1 MSDSKDKEGMMSDPQ
16 KTGMSSITDK
26 MVVIRHATDT
36 DRVRVEEYLN
46 KHGKSENLNDAELV
60 IAAEN
65 ERIIGFGIMKKEQDA
80 GCVSLFEDS
89 RRKGIGSSIV
99 KHLLSH
105 EPLKRVYAT
114 HYASY
119 FTNSDFARA
128 KQQHA
133 ARSRKNGIMCRM
145 PLMERLAIAAYER
158 A

>member
-1 MSDSKDKEGMMSDPQ
+1 MSDPR
-16 KTGMSSITDK
+16 KTGISGITEK

-36 DRVRVEEYLN
+36 DRVRVEDYLTKN
-46 KHGKSENLNDAELV
+46 GKSENLDDASVV
-60 IAAEN
+60 IAAEDD
-65 ERIIGFGIMKKEQDA
+65 RIIGFGIMKKGLDT

-105 EPLKRVYAT
+105 EPLKRVYAA

-119 FTNSDFARA
+119 FTRPRFARA
-128 KQQHA
+128 RQQHA
-133 ARSRKNGIMCRM
+133 ARSRKNGVMCHI

>member
-1 MSDSKDKEGMMSDPQ
+1 MSDPQ
-16 KTGMSSITDK
+16 KTGISSITDK
-26 MVVIRHATDT
+26 MVIIRHASDT

-46 KHGKSENLNDAELV
+46 KHGESATLTDAQLV
-60 IAAEN
+60 IAAED
-65 ERIIGFGIMKKEQDA
+65 ERIIGFGIMKKERDA

-105 EPLKRVYAT
+105 EPLKRVYAA

-119 FTNSDFARA
+119 FTNSGFTRAR
-128 KQQHA
+128 QQHA
-133 ARSRKNGIMCRM
+133 ARSRKSGVMCRI
-145 PLMERLAIAAYER
+145 PLMERVAIAAFER

>member
-1 MSDSKDKEGMMSDPQ
+1 MSDPR
-16 KTGMSSITDK
+16 KTGISSITDK
-26 MVVIRHATDT
+26 MVIIRHATDT

-46 KHGKSENLNDAELV
+46 KHGKNENLADVDVV
-60 IAAEN
+60 IAAED
-65 ERIIGFGIMKKEQDA
+65 ERIIGFGIMKREQED

-105 EPLKRVYAT
+105 SPLKRVYAT

-119 FTNSDFARA
+119 FTNPGFARV

-133 ARSRKNGIMCRM
+133 SRLRKNNVPCRV
-145 PLMERLAIAAYER
+145 PLMERLTIAAYER
-158 A
+158 P